1 MQNRIEKLHD
11 MLSEQPDDTFLLY
24 AIAMEELALQHK
36 AEAEKWLMHVIKKDP
51 AHIAAHFRLG
61 QLFAE
66 MQRNEDAIN
75 WLEKGHALCLLKN
88 EQKTAREIKALLDEL
103 LF

>member
-1 MQNRIEKLHD
+1 
-11 MLSEQPDDTFLLY
+11 MLAEQPDDTFLLY
-24 AIAMEELALQHK
+24 AIAMEELALHNYT
-36 AEAEKWLMHVIKKDP
+36 EAENRLMQVIKKDP
-51 AHIAAHFRLG
+51 THTAAHFRLG